1 VLTIARPGLNTPCVA
16 DLPLVRVRL
25 KYPDVDTLV
34 DRFAA
39 NVTRGGIFL
48 ASRDPKPVG
57 AQIRFEVS
65 LLGGTC
71 VLAGEGRVTWVKPYD
86 PSAPTRPHG
95 MGVSFTRLD
104 SGSRDMFRK
113 LVERRELG
121 AARKAAAP
129 AQPIP
134 RRTTRDL
141 VAPDLEGMDDLA
153 LRRAA
158 DRARVLAGDLSDV
171 EVLLVEEAE
180 APPVDSKDAVKDALT
195 GLSRY
200 LQPRRSLTPTRT
212 PAVTGAET
220 NGTASANGKDD
231 VTIDVDLDEKH

>member
-1 VLTIARPGLNTPCVA
+1 MTAGHATLNTPDVP

-34 DRFAA
+34 ERFSA

-57 AQIRFEVS
+57 TVIRFEVS

-71 VLAGEGRVTWVKPYD
+71 VLAGEGRVTWVKPFD
-86 PSAPTRPHG
+86 PTAPTRPHG

-104 SGSRDMFRK
+104 SGSREMFRR
-113 LVERRELG
+113 LVERREIG

-129 AQPIP
+129 SPPSP
-134 RRTTRDL
+134 RPPRTTRDL

-158 DRARVLAGDLSDV
+158 DRARALAADLPDV
-171 EVLLVEEAE
+171 EALLVEEPD
-180 APPVDSKDAVKDALT
+180 APVEVKDALS

-200 LQPRRSLTPTRT
+200 LQPRRSLTPARI
-212 PAVTGAET
+212 PAVTLSES
-220 NGTASANGKDD
+220 NGTSGKDD
-231 VTIDVDLDEKH
+231 VAIDVDIDIDDKH